1 MRTATLAEAEILLA
15 KGEVF
20 GIVSIMKNRHGDAVD
35 VLFLTDNELFEG
47 IAFTTLGA
55 PNKL

>member
-1 MRTATLAEAEILLA
+1 MQ
-15 KGEVF
+15 
-20 GIVSIMKNRHGDAVD
+20 NRHGDAVD